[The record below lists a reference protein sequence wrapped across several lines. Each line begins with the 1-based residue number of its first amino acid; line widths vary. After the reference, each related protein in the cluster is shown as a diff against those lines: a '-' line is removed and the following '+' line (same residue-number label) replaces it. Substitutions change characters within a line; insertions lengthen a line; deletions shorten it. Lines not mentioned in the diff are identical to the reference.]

1 MPLKQG
7 ETIGCAARVQFTI
20 EYRCGAW
27 GSDCVLKQVYE
38 QAGREATDKIERV
51 LNNARLLGAYRVIGV
66 PVVQAVMT
74 TNYTEKE
81 LAALE
86 PHKSVIEQIHDIL
99 KQFKAC
105 ARGVPDVGPI
115 AIEQLKLIAEAVGE
129 PI

>member
-7 ETIGCAARVQFTI
+7 EMIGCAARVQFTV

-27 GSDCVLKQVYE
+27 GPDCQLQQVYE
-38 QAGREATDKIERV
+38 QAGREAVDKMERL
-51 LNNARLLGAYRVIGV
+51 LNNARQLGPYRVIGV

-81 LAALE
+81 LAELE
-86 PHKSVIEQIHDIL
+86 PPKSVIEHIHDIL
-99 KQFKAC
+99 KQFKSST
-105 ARGVPDVGPI
+105 RGVQDVGPI

-129 PI
+129 PM